1 MTGCWPMSDPARLRR
16 EDVLETLPV
25 AAWHGPFAPAL
36 QQQAIAA
43 VEAGKVLFLP
53 DLVFPIAPEET
64 SFLTGTA
71 AGGARKN
78 VSLDPETGKASNI
91 GLPPD
96 EASRLAAMVDRFGR
110 AAQRLVCDLLPGY
123 APALERART
132 SFRPTEI
139 AGRAY
144 STRHDDRLLHVDAFP
159 SRPMHGRRILR
170 LFTNIAPD
178 GAPRAWRVGEPFES
192 FARNFAPRVR
202 PAPPGSAWLM
212 HRLGL
217 TKARRSAY
225 DHWMLRLH
233 DLGKFDR
240 DWQSRA
246 PRADIAFPA
255 GSTWLCFTDQVLHA
269 ALSGHCALEQT
280 FHLPVE
286 AMHMPARSP
295 LRVLEGVTARQLV

>member
-1 MTGCWPMSDPARLRR
+1 MSDPARLLP
-16 EDVLETLPV
+16 EDVLESLPI
-25 AAWHGPFAPAL
+25 AEWHGPFAPELRQRAVRAL
-36 QQQAIAA
+36 
-43 VEAGKVLFLP
+43 EAGKVLFLP
-53 DLVFPIAPEET
+53 RLAFQTATDEA
-64 SFLTGTA
+64 SFLTGAA
-71 AGGARKN
+71 AGGTRKN
-78 VSLDPETGKASNI
+78 VSLDPATGEASNI

-96 EASRLAAMVDRFGR
+96 EASRLAGMIDRFGHG
-110 AAQRLVCDLLPGY
+110 AERLVRDLLPGY
-123 APALERART
+123 ATALERART
-132 SFRPTEI
+132 SLRPTEI
-139 AGRAY
+139 AGRNY

-159 SRPMHGRRILR
+159 TRPMHGRRILR

-178 GAPRAWRVGEPFES
+178 GAPRAWRVGEPFDA
-192 FARNFAPRVR
+192 FAGAFAPRVR

-240 DWQSRA
+240 DWQARA
-246 PRADIAFPA
+246 PRADIDFPA

-280 FHLPVE
+280 FHVPVE
-286 AMHMPARSP
+286 AMHTPAHSP
-295 LRVLEGVTARQLV
+295 LRVLEGMTARQLV

>member
-1 MTGCWPMSDPARLRR
+1 MSDPARLPP

-25 AAWHGPFAPAL
+25 AEWHGPFAPELRLQAVRAL
-36 QQQAIAA
+36 
-43 VEAGKVLFLP
+43 EAGRVLFLP
-53 DLVFPIAPEET
+53 DLGFQTAAEEAP
-64 SFLTGTA
+64 FLTGAA

-78 VSLDPETGKASNI
+78 VSLDPETGTASNV

-96 EASRLAAMVDRFGR
+96 EASRLAAMIDRFGR
-110 AAQRLVCDLLPGY
+110 QAFRLVCDLLPGY

-132 SFRPTEI
+132 SFRPAEI

-159 SRPMHGRRILR
+159 TRPMHGKRILR
-170 LFTNIAPD
+170 LFTNLAPD

-192 FARNFAPRVR
+192 FARAFAPRVR
-202 PAPPGSAWLM
+202 PPPPGSAWLL

-240 DWQSRA
+240 DWQTRA

-255 GSTWLCFTDQVLHA
+255 DSTWICFTDQVLHA

-280 FHLPVE
+280 FHLPID
-286 AMHMPARSP
+286 AMHTPARSP
-295 LRVLEGVTARQLV
+295 LRVLESVTTRQLV